1 MLNNMLAN
9 ELKEKQ
15 ESEYAAAA
23 QEAMKD
29 LDVDYKDHSKD
40 EKVEDYEAS
49 KAQDE
54 TGQAYESVSK
64 QHSLVNVMK
73 RGSIHSLAAT
83 ATGLDDL
90 IGASTSLEMASG
102 DVEVLKRYSERIAME
117 ADESEKTA
125 KLEEAQ
131 QHAIDRLDIKESSIA

>member
-1 MLNNMLAN
+1 
-9 ELKEKQ
+9 
-15 ESEYAAAA
+15 
-23 QEAMKD
+23 
-29 LDVDYKDHSKD
+29 
-40 EKVEDYEAS
+40 
-49 KAQDE
+49 
-54 TGQAYESVSK
+54 
-64 QHSLVNVMK
+64 MK

-131 QHAIDRLDIKESSIA
+131 